1 MVLMSLRLII
11 EDDEGSTTIVPLG
24 KEIVTIG
31 RQQGNTIQLTEKNV
45 SRRHA
50 KLTPDGETWILE
62 DLGSYN
68 GIKINGRPATGRTTL
83 HEGDVVQI
91 GDYHLALTEDV
102 DRRTLNYDRARA
114 ANDAEPMLASSST
127 NLPRLSPEEI
137 AALSSGQHP
146 QHNPAVAPP
155 MFVDSGQM
163 PVSRPSANTGEPP
176 RRAGAML
183 ALGLVGIG
191 AVALLGFWWISRPEP
206 TPSGTQVAAAESKAP
221 VTAGTKAT
229 TPAAP
234 PSAEA
239 KADAPAPTPAVPPTA
254 DPTPTPTP
262 TPDTKVEEP
271 TPDAGGEPE
280 PSIDPTPSTPKP
292 TVAKSPEKPTPAT
305 PKKPPVSA
313 PPSKPTPPPVP
324 EVDADALLAE
334 AGKAVFKDP
343 AQGYELASKAYKA
356 KPSQRA
362 AFIMAKSACKLGD
375 KGKANKALGKLTK
388 GSEYYTQAIEIC
400 SAAGID
406 IG

>member
-1 MVLMSLRLII
+1 MSLRLII
-11 EDDEGSTTIVPLG
+11 EDDEGSTTVVPLG

-50 KLTPDGETWILE
+50 KLTPEGETWILE

-206 TPSGTQVAAAESKAP
+206 GPGGTQVAAADTKGPANAA
-221 VTAGTKAT
+221 AGTKP
-229 TPAAP
+229 TPATP
-234 PSAEA
+234 PAAEA
-239 KADAPAPTPAVPPTA
+239 KAQSPTPAVPPTPE
-254 DPTPTPTP
+254 PTPAEPK
-262 TPDTKVEEP
+262 PDTKVDEP
-271 TPDAGGEPE
+271 SSDAGEEPE
-280 PSIDPTPSTPKP
+280 PTIDPPQTSPKP
-292 TVAKSPEKPTPAT
+292 AVAKSPEKPTPAPT
-305 PKKPPVSA
+305 PKKPPVSS

-324 EVDADALLAE
+324 EVNAEELLDQ
-334 AGKAVFKDP
+334 AGKAALKDP

-356 KPSQRA
+356 KPTQRA
-362 AFIMAKSACKLGD
+362 AFIMAKTACKLGD
-375 KGKANKALGKLTK
+375 KGKATKAVSKLSK
-388 GSEYYTQAIEIC
+388 GSEYYSQALEIC
-400 SAAGID
+400 GSLGID
-406 IG
+406 VG